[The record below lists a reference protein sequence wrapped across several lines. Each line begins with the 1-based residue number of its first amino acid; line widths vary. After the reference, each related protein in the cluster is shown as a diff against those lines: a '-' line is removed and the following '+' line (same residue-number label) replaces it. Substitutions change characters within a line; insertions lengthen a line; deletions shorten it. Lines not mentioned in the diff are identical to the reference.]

1 MKRILLPLLLA
12 ASCLGAAAQKPIWL
26 DKSRSPHDRAVD
38 LTSRLTLDEKA
49 SLMLNDSPAVERLGI
64 PRYNWWNEALHGV
77 ARNGEATMFPMPV
90 GMAASFDAPLL
101 YKVFCAVSDEA
112 RIKYRLDKD
121 EVQTITTEKESRY
134 KGLTFWTPNIN
145 IFRDPRWGRGMET
158 YGEDPYLTGVL
169 GCEVVRGLQGPSGDK
184 LHACAKHYAVHS
196 GPEPERHSFDAVVSE
211 RDLRETYLP
220 AFRDLVTKAGV
231 QEIMF
236 AYNSFRGEPCGASK
250 YLLQDIL
257 RGEWGYKG
265 IILSDCAA
273 VTDFHR
279 PKGHHYSSTP
289 EEACAACVRAGGQ
302 LECGRTFKAMADAVR
317 GGLLD
322 ESEVDLCVVKLLEE
336 RFRLGEIDFDSP
348 WDKIP
353 EDRLCCEEFRDLSLQ
368 MTRESLVL
376 LQNDGI
382 LPLEPDA
389 KIALVGPNAADS
401 LMMWGNY
408 FGTPKHTVTLLEA
421 LRARMPDLV
430 YIKGCETV
438 LDTLEFG
445 RIEGILSEL
454 EGIETVIFAGG
465 ISPKLEGEEFH
476 NRQDPPGFRGGDRIS
491 IELPEVQRQL
501 ISALAEYGKK
511 VILVNFSGSAIALE
525 PESRNCS
532 AILQAWYPGQEGGT
546 AIAEVLFGDYNPCGK
561 LPLTFYRND
570 SQLPPFENYDMA
582 ERTYRFFG
590 GKPLFPFG
598 HGLSYTK
605 FSYSKARVRFGRR
618 LKVKVTNTGE
628 RDGDEIVQMY
638 ISLPGDAEGPVRTLR
653 AFKRVHVKAGRSKT
667 VRLRFDADTFLW
679 WNPASQR
686 MEPRKARDFRIEVG
700 GSSDPEALTAAS

>member
-1 MKRILLPLLLA
+1 MKRLILPLLLA
-12 ASCLGAAAQKPIWL
+12 VLCLDAAAQKPVWL
-26 DKSRSPHDRAVD
+26 DKSRSPHERAVD

-49 SLMLNDSPAVERLGI
+49 SLMRNDSPAVERLGI
-64 PRYNWWNEALHGV
+64 QLYNWWNEALHGV
-77 ARNGEATMFPMPV
+77 ARNGEATMLPMPV
-90 GMAASFDAPLL
+90 GIAAYFDAPLL
-101 YKVFCAVSDEA
+101 YKVFSAVSDEA
-112 RIKYRLDKD
+112 RIKYRLDRD
-121 EVQTITTEKESRY
+121 EVQTITTDKDSRY

-196 GPEPERHSFDAVVSE
+196 GPEPERHSFDAEVSE

-220 AFRDLVTKAGV
+220 AFRDLVTKADV

-273 VTDFHR
+273 VSDFHR
-279 PKGHHYSSTP
+279 PKGHHFSGSP

-317 GGLLD
+317 GGFLEEREID
-322 ESEVDLCVVKLLEE
+322 ECVIKLLEE

-353 EDRLCCEEFRDLSLQ
+353 EDRLCCEEFRQLSLQ

-382 LPLEPDA
+382 LPLAADA

-401 LMMWGNY
+401 VMMWGNY
-408 FGTPKHTVTLLEA
+408 NGRPQRTVTLLDA
-421 LRARMPDLV
+421 LRERIPELV

-445 RIEGILSEL
+445 RVEGILADL

-491 IELPEVQRQL
+491 IELPKVQREL
-501 ISALAEYGKK
+501 IAALAGYGKK

-525 PESRNCS
+525 PESRNCA

-546 AIAEVLFGDYNPCGK
+546 AIAEVLFGDFNPCGK
-561 LPLTFYRND
+561 LPLTFYRDD

-582 ERTYRFFG
+582 GRTYRFFG

-598 HGLSYTK
+598 HGLSYTQ
-605 FSYSKARVRFGRR
+605 FNYSKARVRSGRR
-618 LKVKVTNTGE
+618 LRVKVTNTSD

-638 ISLPGDAEGPVRTLR
+638 ISLPGDKEGPVRTLR

-686 MEPRKARDFRIEVG
+686 MEPRKARDFRVEVG
-700 GSSDPEALTAAS
+700 GSSDPEALVTVS